1 MAVSKTTRQPIVLTI
16 AGFDPSGGAGV
27 LADIK
32 TFAAFGCY
40 GLAVVTS
47 VTFQNTRHVLG
58 AFNQSEENVHQQ
70 LAPLFDDFEISAIKT
85 GMLPS
90 PEVIRE
96 VARMIRAHPVPIVI
110 VDPVLKS
117 TSGYDLVDDHA
128 VETLV
133 GELFPLASLVTPNVA
148 EARRITGTDVRDQGQ
163 IEQAAEIILRTGPRA
178 VLITGGDA
186 DSGAATDLL
195 LDAEGSTVFSA
206 DRVISNH
213 THGTGC
219 TLSSAVACSL
229 ARGRSLREAIPAAKD
244 YIARAI
250 ISASGAGHGKGPLNH
265 FPPGFHHDW

>member
-1 MAVSKTTRQPIVLTI
+1 VPKTTRQPLVLTI

-32 TFAAFGCY
+32 TIAAFGCY

-47 VTFQNTRHVLG
+47 VTFQNTRQVLG
-58 AFNQSEENVHQQ
+58 AFNQTEETVHQQ

-90 PEVIRE
+90 AEVIRQ
-96 VARMIRAHPVPIVI
+96 VAHMIRANPVPIVI
-110 VDPVLKS
+110 VDPVLRS
-117 TSGYDLVDDHA
+117 TSGYDLVDDRA
-128 VETLV
+128 VDTLV
-133 GELFPLASLVTPNVA
+133 GELFPLASLVTPNLA
-148 EARRITGTDVRDQGQ
+148 EARRLTGTDVGDRVQ
-163 IEQAAEIILRTGPRA
+163 IERAAEIILGTGPGA

-195 LDAEGSTVFSA
+195 LDPDGAMVFSA

-219 TLSSAVACSL
+219 TLSSALACSL
-229 ARGRSLREAIPAAKD
+229 ARGRSLREAVPAAKD

-250 ISASGAGHGKGPLNH
+250 LSASGAGHGKGPLNH
-265 FPPGFHHDW
+265 FPPGFQFDR